1 MASIRALYRRGQRHS
16 RTNSGRVRILVISNS
31 SFRKLPSSEH
41 RSRRFF
47 GYLDQICSSAAL
59 EGKGKEI
66 GAAVWKDGV
75 REANRDGFIALANRL
90 PANAPKTLIVLQ
102 PRVTSS
108 EHDRCWG
115 GKAAA
120 SHSLRVKQIDTL
132 MLSARVSALSCG
144 AMFVGIGD
152 AGA

>member
-1 MASIRALYRRGQRHS
+1 
-16 RTNSGRVRILVISNS
+16 
-31 SFRKLPSSEH
+31 
-41 RSRRFF
+41 
-47 GYLDQICSSAAL
+47 
-59 EGKGKEI
+59 
-66 GAAVWKDGV
+66 
-75 REANRDGFIALANRL
+75 L

-115 GKAAA
+115 GKAAP

-132 MLSARVSALSCG
+132 MLSARVSAMSCG